1 MNKYTILHQIE
12 ELKQTIQWLIERDS
26 WKEIEIQNILR
37 RLEGYP
43 LEVWPD
49 DYEDSTEATE
59 DKQI

>member
-1 MNKYTILHQIE
+1 MISQILGKLAELEQATEKIKEMCFWVENQI
-12 ELKQTIQWLIERDS
+12 
-26 WKEIEIQNILR
+26 NIINC

-43 LEVWPD
+43 VEVWPD